1 MAPIIILTR
10 EENEGDIDQ
19 EGSDNIVGG

>member
-10 EENEGDIDQ
+10 EENKGNIDQ